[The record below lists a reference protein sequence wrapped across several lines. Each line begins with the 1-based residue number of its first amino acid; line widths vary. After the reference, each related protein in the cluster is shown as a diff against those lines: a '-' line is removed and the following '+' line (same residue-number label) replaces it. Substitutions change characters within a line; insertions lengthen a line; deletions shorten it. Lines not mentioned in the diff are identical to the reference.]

1 YLSPEQAQAILEL
14 RLHRLTGLEHE
25 KLLSEYQEILNLI
38 GELIRI
44 LTNPARLMEVIRE
57 ELEAVKAEFGDA
69 RRTEIVASQV
79 DLTIADL

>member
-1 YLSPEQAQAILEL
+1 YGLRDGKYYLSPEQAQAILEL

-69 RRTEIVASQV
+69 RRTEIVAS
-79 DLTIADL
+79 

>member
-1 YLSPEQAQAILEL
+1 LEL

-79 DLTIADL
+79 DLTIADLITEE

>member
-1 YLSPEQAQAILEL
+1 AQAILEL

-79 DLTIADL
+79 D